1 MNNKRI
7 AEVLYNLSCDID
19 YLDYTENLEGT
30 INDITSALEH
40 LKDLG
45 LYNDDFNLLF
55 TVIEQIAEV
64 NENTR
69 DFVNEIRTINE

>member
-1 MNNKRI
+1 MENKRI

-40 LKDLG
+40 LKGLG
-45 LYNDDFNLLF
+45 LYNDDFKLLF
-55 TVIEQIAEV
+55 AVIEQIAEV

-69 DFVNEIRTINE
+69 DFVNEIRTIND

>member
-1 MNNKRI
+1 MENKRI

-40 LKDLG
+40 LRDLG
-45 LYNDDFNLLF
+45 LYNDDFKLLF
-55 TVIEQIAEV
+55 AVIEQIAEV

-69 DFVNEIRTINE
+69 DFVNEIRTIND